1 MSIQIINLNKL
12 LRLCALPENELI
24 SELRDD
30 LRTERN
36 KKLGLAS
43 GGGHFHHPWW
53 TVAKLHV
60 VGKAD
65 LRGHLPLFVEANP
78 YRKRLYPLL
87 TRAFIRWFDELRRS
101 SNEPFGLIEERVHNH
116 YPVPGLE
123 LTVKVD
129 NLLGLQIGKNDH
141 RLIYPYFSEDPPI
154 SEDWA
159 RVGLWLMQK
168 ALSGFQIDQ
177 MEILD
182 VLRSRSFSGSTLAL
196 RGNEEALFKARYLR
210 MLELWKNL
218 RPEYGLA
225 A

>member
-24 SELRDD
+24 AELRDD
-30 LRTERN
+30 LRNERN
-36 KKLGLAS
+36 KKLGLDS

-53 TVAKLHV
+53 TVAKLHL

-65 LRGHLPLFVEANP
+65 LRAHLPLFVQANR

-87 TRAFIRWFDELRRS
+87 TEAFLRWADELRRS
-101 SNEPFGLIEERVHNH
+101 TNESIGPVEERVHNH

-129 NLLGLQIGKNDH
+129 NLLGLQIGENHH
-141 RLIYPYFSEDPPI
+141 RLIYPYFSEEPAL
-154 SEDWA
+154 SEQWA
-159 RVGLWLMQK
+159 RVGLWLMQN
-168 ALSGFQIDQ
+168 ALSGFQIAQ

-182 VLRSRSFSGSTLAL
+182 VLRSHSFSGASLAL
-196 RGNEEALFKARYLR
+196 RGNEEAVFKAKYRK
-210 MLELWKNL
+210 MLELWTDL